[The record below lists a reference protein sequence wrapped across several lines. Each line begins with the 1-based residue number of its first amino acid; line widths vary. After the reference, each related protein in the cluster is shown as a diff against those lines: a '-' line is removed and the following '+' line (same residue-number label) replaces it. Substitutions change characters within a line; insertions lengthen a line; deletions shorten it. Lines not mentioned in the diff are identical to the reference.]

1 MMIKNILSITAMLAA
16 ITASAQNDSLMNQGR
31 YDYELSKSAW
41 QGSNNAASL
50 SLQNHINFGKA
61 YFNYSHKGGDFYRVQ
76 EGDMNNRL
84 QFFTESWQKL
94 GKYLYAYGKFDFN
107 TGRTKNRSWTD
118 VMRPYNSNP
127 YFSGSGIKASYEEQN
142 INLTAAIGS
151 IELMNGW
158 RFGAKL
164 DYNLGDLSRLRDPR
178 SRSQL
183 LNYKLTPAIT
193 YSTGNNIIGI
203 AGWYNRRKEKISNVT
218 TVDNTT
224 KKIYY
229 LMYGLENAVGSMG
242 GSSGYQ
248 REWVNH
254 EFGAELSYGYNNYNY
269 NNMTAV
275 SIARGSEGVYGQY
288 KYQPGHYYTYN
299 YAFKSQHRYR
309 SSETTLH
316 QLDLYG
322 NYTEGYANEYRQQ
335 LVVTTDPSTG
345 YNSYRYDNQLT
356 YNKRYQVKLFDAN
369 FHYRFNKVANKEIPM
384 FVGILASLKQVNN
397 KYLLNTSTLKYSNF
411 DITVENGWNFSNIG
425 FSTTIQL
432 GYNNSTKSTLELADP
447 TTDYAQSVLIPDM
460 DILGASYAHGYLEL
474 MYQRPIS
481 IKGMRSNWFIKG
493 YGNLAIS
500 NKKINDEKL
509 KRYNVGLSIGVF
521 Y

>member
-1 MMIKNILSITAMLAA
+1 MIKNILSITAMLVA

-127 YFSGSGIKASYEEQN
+127 YFSGSDIKASYEEQN

-151 IELMNGW
+151 VELMNGW

-183 LNYKLTPAIT
+183 LDYKLTPAIT

-203 AGWYNRRKEKISNVT
+203 AGWYNRRKEKI
-218 TVDNTT
+218 
-224 KKIYY
+224 
-229 LMYGLENAVGSMG
+229 
-242 GSSGYQ
+242 
-248 REWVNH
+248 
-254 EFGAELSYGYNNYNY
+254 
-269 NNMTAV
+269 
-275 SIARGSEGVYGQY
+275 
-288 KYQPGHYYTYN
+288 
-299 YAFKSQHRYR
+299 
-309 SSETTLH
+309 
-316 QLDLYG
+316 
-322 NYTEGYANEYRQQ
+322 
-335 LVVTTDPSTG
+335 
-345 YNSYRYDNQLT
+345 
-356 YNKRYQVKLFDAN
+356 
-369 FHYRFNKVANKEIPM
+369 
-384 FVGILASLKQVNN
+384 
-397 KYLLNTSTLKYSNF
+397 
-411 DITVENGWNFSNIG
+411 
-425 FSTTIQL
+425 
-432 GYNNSTKSTLELADP
+432 
-447 TTDYAQSVLIPDM
+447 
-460 DILGASYAHGYLEL
+460 
-474 MYQRPIS
+474 
-481 IKGMRSNWFIKG
+481 
-493 YGNLAIS
+493 
-500 NKKINDEKL
+500 
-509 KRYNVGLSIGVF
+509 
-521 Y
+521 